1 MSHDNTISQPDEA
14 TEGLARPGALR
25 NRLIGKA
32 KAAAGKA
39 FIVYLATGSLGA
51 AVVAFIVF
59 KMLGC

>member
-1 MSHDNTISQPDEA
+1 MSHDNSISQPADA
-14 TEGLARPGALR
+14 PEGLARPGVLR
-25 NRLIGKA
+25 NRLIRKA

-59 KMLGC
+59 KMMGC